1 MEEEAMALHQRIT
14 GLAIGLRDQYS
25 TTAEV
30 QRRDKGYEV
39 LEWERWQDGQSRPT
53 RYKTIFD
60 ALKARSSAR
69 HTCAFV
75 VDITGVGEP
84 ILDMMRRSALEPIIV
99 TMITDSARAVRD
111 ESGWIHIP
119 RREVVAL
126 VQILWQTH
134 RLTFHYGSSLGK
146 EFYQQ
151 HLETFDPFPP
161 RDPLL
166 TTPPG
171 WRAGENDD
179 YMFALSTYEKVI

>member
-99 TMITDSARAVRD
+99 TMITDSARAVRVRLKSD
-111 ESGWIHIP
+111 YWSRASMRAIMATRINVSLVSGS
-119 RREVVAL
+119 A
-126 VQILWQTH
+126 
-134 RLTFHYGSSLGK
+134 S
-146 EFYQQ
+146 
-151 HLETFDPFPP
+151 
-161 RDPLL
+161 
-166 TTPPG
+166 
-171 WRAGENDD
+171 
-179 YMFALSTYEKVI
+179 